1 MSSWKAKAERGSAW
15 LIHLI
20 AWIAR
25 AAGRTV
31 RRALLVP
38 IVAYF
43 VVTDGTARR
52 ASREFLAH
60 ATGRPARWSDVFS
73 HVYCFAATLLDR
85 VWMAHG
91 DFDRFDVTVE
101 GDPLVLEAL
110 ESGKGCVLL
119 GSHLGSFDVMTLKN
133 KVLYDRPVTL
143 LAGYP
148 PGGLVD
154 VVSRLVAEG
163 MKGKYPAGLNVVN
176 RPGAAGSLAVAEV
189 TRAKPDGYTIVLT
202 PQSALVIAAQMQ
214 DLAYKTPDDYDPVI
228 NVVAYYPMIAVRTE
242 SPYKTAQDLVADAK
256 AKPGAIRVGS
266 PGEGTSSHLNLEE
279 FMRVTGTKMTHVPFQ
294 GWGQSSPAL
303 LGGHIEAVVAQ
314 PGELKGQV
322 DGKRMRVLVNFTPKR
337 HPVFPDV
344 PTAKEL
350 GWDVSNGVWYMLLA
364 PKGTPAAVM
373 RHIHDAAKA
382 AIEDPKFTA
391 DMNGRGIDVDYR
403 PGEALR
409 ADLWREYKLHTDI
422 LRRVGMLKK

>member
-1 MSSWKAKAERGSAW
+1 MMRILLALVAAA
-15 LIHLI
+15 I
-20 AWIAR
+20 ALPV
-25 AAGRTV
+25 AAQY
-31 RRALLVP
+31 P
-38 IVAYF
+38 
-43 VVTDGTARR
+43 
-52 ASREFLAH
+52 
-60 ATGRPARWSDVFS
+60 
-73 HVYCFAATLLDR
+73 
-85 VWMAHG
+85 
-91 DFDRFDVTVE
+91 
-101 GDPLVLEAL
+101 
-110 ESGKGCVLL
+110 
-119 GSHLGSFDVMTLKN
+119 
-133 KVLYDRPVTL
+133 DRPVTL

-154 VVSRLVAEG
+154 VVSRLIAEG
-163 MKGKYPAGLNVVN
+163 MKPKFPAGLNVVN
-176 RPGAAGSLAVAEV
+176 RPGAAGSVAVAEV
-189 TRAKPDGYTIVLT
+189 VRAKPDGYTIILT

-214 DLAYKTPDDYDPVI
+214 DLTYRTPDDYDPVI
-228 NVVAYYPMIAVRTE
+228 NLVAYYPMIAVRTE

-256 AKPGAIRVGS
+256 TKPGEIRVGS

-322 DGKRMRVLVNFTPKR
+322 DGKRMRVVVNFTPKR

-364 PKGTPAAVM
+364 PKGTPAPVM

>member
-1 MSSWKAKAERGSAW
+1 MRVFLA
-15 LIHLI
+15 
-20 AWIAR
+20 
-25 AAGRTV
+25 
-31 RRALLVP
+31 ALL
-38 IVAYF
+38 AL
-43 VVTDGTARR
+43 A
-52 ASREFLAH
+52 AS
-60 ATGRPARWSDVFS
+60 S
-73 HVYCFAATLLDR
+73 AA
-85 VWMAHG
+85 AQY
-91 DFDRFDVTVE
+91 
-101 GDPLVLEAL
+101 P
-110 ESGKGCVLL
+110 
-119 GSHLGSFDVMTLKN
+119 
-133 KVLYDRPVTL
+133 DRPMTM

-154 VVSRLVAEG
+154 VVARLVAEG
-163 MKGKYPAGLNVVN
+163 MKAKYPAGLNVVN

-189 TRAKPDGYTIVLT
+189 TRAKPDGYTIVLS

-228 NVVAYYPMIAVRTE
+228 NLVAYYPMIAVRTE

-322 DGKRMRVLVNFTPKR
+322 DGKRMRVLVNFTPRR

-364 PKGTPAAVM
+364 PKGTPAPVM
-373 RHIHDAAKA
+373 RHIHDAARA

-391 DMNGRGIDVDYR
+391 DMAGRGIDVDYR

>member
-1 MSSWKAKAERGSAW
+1 MKK
-15 LIHLI
+15 
-20 AWIAR
+20 
-25 AAGRTV
+25 
-31 RRALLVP
+31 
-38 IVAYF
+38 
-43 VVTDGTARR
+43 
-52 ASREFLAH
+52 
-60 ATGRPARWSDVFS
+60 
-73 HVYCFAATLLDR
+73 
-85 VWMAHG
+85 
-91 DFDRFDVTVE
+91 
-101 GDPLVLEAL
+101 LVLAAL
-110 ESGKGCVLL
+110 CVFALPAAAQ
-119 GSHLGSFDVMTLKN
+119 
-133 KVLYDRPVTL
+133 YPDRPVTL

-228 NVVAYYPMIAVRTE
+228 NLVAYYPMIAVRTE

-322 DGKRMRVLVNFTPKR
+322 DGKRMRVLVNFTPRR

-364 PKGTPAAVM
+364 PKGTPAPVM

-391 DMNGRGIDVDYR
+391 DMAGRGIDVDYR